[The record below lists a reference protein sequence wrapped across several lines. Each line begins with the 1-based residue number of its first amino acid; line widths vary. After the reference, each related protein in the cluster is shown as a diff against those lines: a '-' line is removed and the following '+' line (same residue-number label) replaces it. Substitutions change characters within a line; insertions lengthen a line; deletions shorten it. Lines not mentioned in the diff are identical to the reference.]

1 MAVNGK
7 ICLVTGAAQGIGR
20 AIAEI
25 FAKNGAKVVIA
36 ADVKSDK
43 VEEFAQGFDN
53 IEAGTLDVTDSGKV
67 KEFIDGLKDKYGTID
82 VLVNNAGITRDG
94 LLQKT
99 SDDDWNAV
107 ISVNLKGVFNMTRAV
122 APVMLDAGTGV
133 VVNISSVVGIDG
145 NVGQSNYSATKAGV
159 IGLTK
164 TWSKELARKGAK
176 IRVNAVAPGFINT
189 PMVEK
194 VPDKI
199 LESMKD
205 KVVLGR
211 LGEPEDVAR
220 AVLFLSGDDSDYV
233 TGQVLRV
240 DGGLAL

>member
-99 SDDDWNAV
+99 TDDDWNAV

-122 APVMLDAGTGV
+122 APVMLDAGKGV

-199 LESMKD
+199 LESMKG

>member
-99 SDDDWNAV
+99 TDNDWNAV

-122 APVMLDAGTGV
+122 APVMLDAGKGV

-199 LESMKD
+199 IESMKG

>member
-99 SDDDWNAV
+99 TDNDWNAV

-122 APVMLDAGTGV
+122 APVMLDAGKGV

-199 LESMKD
+199 LESMKG

>member
-7 ICLVTGAAQGIGR
+7 ICLVTGAAQGIGK

>member
-36 ADVKSDK
+36 ADVKSEK

-99 SDDDWNAV
+99 TDNDWNAV

-122 APVMLDAGTGV
+122 APVMLDAGKGV

-199 LESMKD
+199 LESMKG

>member
-7 ICLVTGAAQGIGR
+7 ICLVTGAAQGIGK

-122 APVMLDAGTGV
+122 APVMLDAGKGV

>member
-99 SDDDWNAV
+99 TDNDWNAV

>member
-1 MAVNGK
+1 MSVSGK

-20 AIAEI
+20 AIAEL
-25 FAKNGAKVVIA
+25 FAKNGAKTVIA

-43 VEEFAQGFDN
+43 VEEFAKGFDN
-53 IEAGTLDVTDSGKV
+53 IVAGTLNVTESGKV
-67 KEFIDGLKDKYGTID
+67 NEFIGTIKEQYGTID

-99 SDDDWNAV
+99 ADEDWDAV
-107 ISVNLKGVFNMTRAV
+107 VSVNLKGVFNMTRAV
-122 APVMLDAGTGV
+122 APVMLDAGKGSI
-133 VVNISSVVGIDG
+133 VNVSSVVGIDG

-199 LESMKD
+199 LDAMKG

-211 LGEPEDVAR
+211 LGEPEDVAK
-220 AVLFLSGDDSDYV
+220 AVLFLAGEDAEYI
-233 TGQVLRV
+233 TGQVLRI